1 MCIEHACCSGVDK
14 RSNLTAAEV
23 GANMILA
30 PLQCGV
36 RRDSLHPGTYRME
49 RALLKPTSPEAKS
62 VNHSTAATCA
72 LEVRVEARSY
82 TQFNLSTCLGHSTTR
97 RILPCVFFSLLH
109 LM

>member
-49 RALLKPTSPEAKS
+49 RALLKPTSPEARS
-62 VNHSTAATCA
+62 VNYSTAATCA
-72 LEVRVEARSY
+72 LEGRVEACSY
-82 TQFNLSTCLGHSTTR
+82 TLIRCFPSTRPRLTCGIGDKGQPR
-97 RILPCVFFSLLH
+97 FWAIF
-109 LM
+109 

>member
-72 LEVRVEARSY
+72 LDGRVEARSY
-82 TQFNLSTCLGHSTTR
+82 TQMNLTR
-97 RILPCVFFSLLH
+97 RISDIQRLIHVPAEAV
-109 LM
+109 